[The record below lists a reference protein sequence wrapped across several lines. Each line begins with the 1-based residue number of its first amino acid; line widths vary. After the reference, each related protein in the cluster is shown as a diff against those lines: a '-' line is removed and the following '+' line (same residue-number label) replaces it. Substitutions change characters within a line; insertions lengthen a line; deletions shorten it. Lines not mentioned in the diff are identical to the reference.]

1 MCLLGL
7 HKTLNQTLYNPH
19 QKKSRPK
26 STKCRH
32 SVWVSGV
39 LWLCWVSTRQ
49 VVQLHH
55 WMVKRRIECRHKCA
69 DIVFGFQVSCGSVG
83 SLPSARP
90 LALSSCVPLAIL
102 CSNTLTFWDPDTH
115 YFDALILLYYGT
127 QIHYCYSNTLVFWV
141 PDLDPDILNLHPNT
155 LSNCLTHDMTQRPT
169 HGNTHN

>member
-1 MCLLGL
+1 
-7 HKTLNQTLYNPH
+7 
-19 QKKSRPK
+19 
-26 STKCRH
+26 
-32 SVWVSGV
+32 
-39 LWLCWVSTRQ
+39 
-49 VVQLHH
+49 
-55 WMVKRRIECRHKCA
+55 MVKRRIECRHKCA

-141 PDLDPDILNLHPNT
+141 PDLNPDILNLCPNT
-155 LSNCLTHDMTQRPT
+155 LSNCWTHDMTQRLT
-169 HGNTHN
+169 HGNTHNEEKKLRIKNFPIMCQIAQNLDPSHIEKHQFNAKSSHIIAVPLRV